1 MATIYHFENAL
12 NEQREKIKVALAELV
27 TVYGEDHYDALN
39 NVYQH
44 ILPLRYYYNLPID
57 KSRIIC
63 HGSEIIFQGNG
74 EDLPFEFVNID
85 KLARLYDRLASQIND
100 AILEINTILSK

>member
-1 MATIYHFENAL
+1 MATIHHFEDAL
-12 NEQREKIKVALAELV
+12 NEQREKIKAALAELV
-27 TVYGEDHYDALN
+27 MVYGEDHYDALN

-44 ILPLRYYYNLPID
+44 ILSLRYYHNLPIN

-63 HGSEIIFQGNG
+63 QGSEIIFQGDG
-74 EDLPFEFVNID
+74 EDLPFEFVNTD
-85 KLARLYDRLASQIND
+85 KLACLCDRLTSQIN